1 MNPGP
6 AQADMENTGTIGYRE
21 AREPKQDSKSICAVC
36 GMPLASLELRS
47 RVVTNTQIKCRVATC
62 NSSTHV
68 GCRDEKS
75 ELSTEW
81 TCPLHSSTKVH
92 KACVSDPHVETSA
105 SPLKVTSTR
114 DTMLQLAG
122 SGDHINEERSSE
134 NPPQRP
140 KSDVE
145 EGTPEETVTWTGTE
159 DPTPGPSYL
168 SANLMDLMEAIRL
181 TQVKIESLTGD
192 VRQVNQMLN
201 EVISRE
207 AVKSVPHL
215 HQSRSPPD
223 QLTRSRS
230 PPDQLTRSRSP
241 AIPHRWGDPMILHPS
256 PATADRPQPASAHAA
271 RRVSHGRHRVEGQH
285 DSIQSILVIGDSN
298 VQRLQTGDC
307 DSNVTFHSVPGA
319 ATDNIAR
326 ELNQSVESSSASD
339 VILHVGT
346 NDVTRMGSEVVA
358 KNIFGLAQQA
368 RGQQGVRR
376 VYICSVTPRKDRGSF
391 IFSRSESV
399 NSRLHSMCS
408 KSNDVTFI
416 DLRHQL
422 DSCPFNGMARDALH
436 YNRAGAAQVLRSIG
450 DKVGSFLV

>member
-1 MNPGP
+1 
-6 AQADMENTGTIGYRE
+6 
-21 AREPKQDSKSICAVC
+21 
-36 GMPLASLELRS
+36 MP
-47 RVVTNTQIKCRVATC
+47 
-62 NSSTHV
+62 
-68 GCRDEKS
+68 
-75 ELSTEW
+75 
-81 TCPLHSSTKVH
+81 
-92 KACVSDPHVETSA
+92 
-105 SPLKVTSTR
+105 
-114 DTMLQLAG
+114 QLAG
-122 SGDHINEERSSE
+122 NEDHINEERSSE

-140 KSDVE
+140 MSDVE

-159 DPTPGPSYL
+159 DPTPGPSYI
-168 SANLMDLMEAIRL
+168 SANLMDLMEAVRL
-181 TQVKIESLTGD
+181 TQVKIERLTGD
-192 VRQVNQMLN
+192 VRQVKQMLN

-215 HQSRSPPD
+215 YP
-223 QLTRSRS
+223 SRS

-241 AIPHRWGDPMILHPS
+241 AIPHRRGDPMILHQS
-256 PATADRPQPASAHAA
+256 PATADRPQPASAHAG
-271 RRVSHGRHRVEGQH
+271 RRVSHGRHRVEGRH

-326 ELNQSVESSSASD
+326 EINQSVKSSSASD

-346 NDVTRMGSEVVA
+346 NDVTRMGSELVA

-368 RGQQGVRR
+368 RGQRGVCR